1 MNLLFQRVK
10 LLFDV
15 EVNICHVAAAF
26 DYLSPQSLAALAV
39 NPLVEQSHQY
49 SLSAL
54 RIYHTFNAI
63 VSTALQ
69 FT

>member
-39 NPLVEQSHQY
+39 NPLVELCESTILLTPSSQQPCN
-49 SLSAL
+49 LPEPFA
-54 RIYHTFNAI
+54 IYP
-63 VSTALQ
+63 
-69 FT
+69 